1 MLLDKSTVAV
11 DSGNRIKSPRLR
23 SCSSTVAGMFLFCGL
38 AAITMICRI
47 LEADVNAVS
56 FMLQVDG
63 DADGDDGDDENGDG
77 DGGDDDAHLLLLMIK
92 MMVLA
97 TTMMVM
103 LTVTMTA
110 MMVLLDWQTWH
121 LCSSGAG
128 NKLSNSWNQE
138 PHNRKYGRNCPIWVD
153 SLGNTSATVLHATRK
168 SS

>member
-1 MLLDKSTVAV
+1 
-11 DSGNRIKSPRLR
+11 
-23 SCSSTVAGMFLFCGL
+23 
-38 AAITMICRI
+38 
-47 LEADVNAVS
+47 
-56 FMLQVDG
+56 MLQVDG
-63 DADGDDGDDENGDG
+63 DADGDDDDDENGDG

-103 LTVTMTA
+103 LTVTITA

-128 NKLSNSWNQE
+128 NKLSNFLESGTSQPKIRTELSNL
-138 PHNRKYGRNCPIWVD
+138 GG
-153 SLGNTSATVLHATRK
+153 LAGNTSATVLHATRK